1 MSYNN
6 QIKIAIL
13 TAGADAQGVSSRYLN
28 EARLLPDTVV
38 KEVSM
43 WNHKKEGKIEK
54 LEALQ
59 KREASLDDFIINK
72 EKNIKDSDV
81 HFDYS
86 QDYARQHILFE
97 APQNE
102 TDYESSMGRAVEG
115 AKYIYVSPPSSH
127 LRSVLHTLSKV
138 VKEGQIVI
146 IRSKGA
152 EYKETNNSIL
162 IYAPY
167 QIAKEE
173 LAGKGTPKFIEG
185 GLNFSSEI
193 INNVFQYSMIS
204 TGTKKGDKDNFRQKL
219 INETKNDL
227 KARGYVIK
235 DSRYLVTPQL
245 SWIFKNIGAMAAGVT
260 SGYNLKYNDP
270 INYDAESV
278 RLNLVQSF
286 MSNLVPIVY
295 EMGGNTNAWNS
306 IPVSVT
312 DFLGTSLSENSRNF
326 RAGKLKAQGKS
337 LEEIADEIKMTIEGI
352 AQLKQ
357 INKIVEKRSD
367 LDPAGIIKSI
377 YDIFYNEANIGEII
391 NKVSNLDQ
399 EHYRKGFWSLRTIQ
413 TKGPFQDLR
422 AKSEPIKINLH

>member
-1 MSYNN
+1 
-6 QIKIAIL
+6 
-13 TAGADAQGVSSRYLN
+13 
-28 EARLLPDTVV
+28 
-38 KEVSM
+38 
-43 WNHKKEGKIEK
+43 
-54 LEALQ
+54 
-59 KREASLDDFIINK
+59 
-72 EKNIKDSDV
+72 
-81 HFDYS
+81 
-86 QDYARQHILFE
+86 
-97 APQNE
+97 
-102 TDYESSMGRAVEG
+102 
-115 AKYIYVSPPSSH
+115 
-127 LRSVLHTLSKV
+127 
-138 VKEGQIVI
+138 
-146 IRSKGA
+146 
-152 EYKETNNSIL
+152 
-162 IYAPY
+162 
-167 QIAKEE
+167 
-173 LAGKGTPKFIEG
+173 
-185 GLNFSSEI
+185 
-193 INNVFQYSMIS
+193 MIS

-286 MSNLVPIVY
+286 MSNLVPMIY

-306 IPVSVT
+306 IPVSIT
-312 DFLGTSLSENSRNF
+312 DFIGTSLSENSRNF